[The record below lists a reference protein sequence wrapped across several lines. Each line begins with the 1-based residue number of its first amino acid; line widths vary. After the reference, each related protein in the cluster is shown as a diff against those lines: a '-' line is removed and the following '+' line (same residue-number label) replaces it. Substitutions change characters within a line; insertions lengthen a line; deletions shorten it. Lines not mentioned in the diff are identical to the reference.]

1 MCQILVERERGDKMG
16 LKNFIEHSWNIFRNR
31 DPTYTKGQYAYSYNV
46 RPFQNVLNLQTERS
60 IVASIYTKIAIDVS
74 SIKIVHA
81 RMDENGRYY
90 ETINSTL
97 NDCLTVSAN
106 IDQTGRTFIEDAVL
120 TLLDEGV
127 IAIVPVDTSINPES
141 GSYEIR
147 SLRVGK
153 IVEWFPKDVRVNL
166 YNEQTGDRE
175 DIVVSKSI
183 AAIITNPFY
192 NVMNEPNST
201 FKRLVSKMNALDA
214 IDKQSASGKL
224 DIIIQLPYT
233 IKSELSQ
240 QRAENRRKSIE
251 AQLENSK
258 YGIAYID
265 STEHITQLNR
275 PAENNLLEQIE
286 YLTKLFYNQLG
297 ITESVFNGEADEQ
310 TMLNYSNDTIEP
322 IVSALCEGMHRTFL
336 TKTART
342 QRQAI
347 TFIRD
352 PFRLVPVANIAEI
365 ADKFTR
371 NEILSSNDVRAII
384 GYKPSDQPGAD
395 ELRNKNLNRQNE
407 TDGSSLSTESLSNGE
422 SEEDSIVNELLDSL
436 EAQIN
441 ALVDNYISEEEE

>member
-1 MCQILVERERGDKMG
+1 MG
-16 LKNFIEHSWNIFRNR
+16 IKNFLMHSWNVFRNR
-31 DPTYTKGQYAYSYNV
+31 DPTEKIKENYGYSYNI
-46 RPFQNVLNLQTERS
+46 RPFQNVLNIQNERS

-74 SIKIVHA
+74 SMKIVHA
-81 RMDENGRYY
+81 RLDENDRFI
-90 ETINSTL
+90 EVINSSL
-97 NDCLTVSAN
+97 NECLTVSAN
-106 IDQTGRTFIEDAVL
+106 IDQTGRAFIEDAVL
-120 TLLDEGV
+120 TLLDEGA
-127 IAIVPVDTSINPES
+127 IAIVPVDTDIDPENSASFSIK
-141 GSYEIR
+141 

-153 IVEWFPKDVRVNL
+153 IVEWFPEDVRVNL
-166 YNEQTGDRE
+166 YNEKTGIRE
-175 DIVVSKSI
+175 DVVVSKKYT
-183 AAIITNPFY
+183 AIIINPFY

-251 AQLENSK
+251 TQLENSK

-265 STEHITQLNR
+265 ATEHITQLNR
-275 PAENNLLEQIE
+275 PAENNLLQQIE
-286 YLTKLFYNQLG
+286 YLTKLFYSQLG
-297 ITESVFNGEADEQ
+297 VTESVFNGEADEQ
-310 TMLNYSNDTIEP
+310 TMLNYNNDTIEP
-322 IVSALCEGMHRTFL
+322 IISALCEGMHRTFL

-384 GYKPSDQPGAD
+384 GYKPSEDPGAD

-407 TDGSSLSTESLSNGE
+407 TGGSSLSAESLSNGE